1 MHSENIKSLLL
12 SVMIEL
18 QKIAS
23 VLAPPIY
30 HFASCALSVLLS
42 DNPRLL
48 SPSPS
53 FRLPKMAT
61 MDSAGSP
68 PAPPVN
74 HEPKDDAS
82 SQAQTDKKAIKSS
95 SKKTTRAGAPNYSP
109 DDITALLDC
118 VEAEEPLESNHWA
131 VVTKKFALWAAA
143 NSRLERDQDSL
154 KNKFDKL
161 ANMKKKTG
169 DPSCPLPVRRAKF
182 IARAIHNKCAA
193 MTLGDS
199 SDGDSNTGNE
209 VTPCTVLSEGTS
221 EENSED
227 GVVGVCKK
235 KRKTGATVTPT
246 KTKTEH
252 ASLEYVGHMTQHIG
266 AISETIRMRS
276 LSSSVSKA
284 DVLSIV
290 KQEVKESMKPT
301 HELLLKMNGMLET
314 LSSNQSQ

>member
-1 MHSENIKSLLL
+1 
-12 SVMIEL
+12 MIEL

-23 VLAPPIY
+23 VLAPPV
-30 HFASCALSVLLS
+30 HNFASCALFVHLS
-42 DNPRLL
+42 DNPGLL

-53 FRLPKMAT
+53 FRFPKMET
-61 MDSAGSP
+61 MDSAGSL
-68 PAPPVN
+68 PALPVN
-74 HEPKDDAS
+74 HEPTDDA
-82 SQAQTDKKAIKSS
+82 SQAQTTKKTIKSS

-118 VEAEEPLESNHWA
+118 VEAEEPLGSNHWA
-131 VVTKKFALWAAA
+131 VVAKKFALWAAA

-161 ANMKKKTG
+161 ANTKKKTG
-169 DPSCPLPVRRAKF
+169 DPSCPLPVCRAKF

-199 SDGDSNTGNE
+199 SDGSNTGNE
-209 VTPCTVLSEGTS
+209 VTPCTVASDGTS
-221 EENSED
+221 EENSEE
-227 GVVGVCKK
+227 GVVGVRKK
-235 KRKTGATVTPT
+235 KRRTGATGTPT

-252 ASLEYVGHMTQHIG
+252 AILEHVGHMTQHIG

-276 LSSSVSKA
+276 LSSSLSKA
-284 DVLSIV
+284 DVVSIV
-290 KQEVKESMKPT
+290 KQEVNESMKPT